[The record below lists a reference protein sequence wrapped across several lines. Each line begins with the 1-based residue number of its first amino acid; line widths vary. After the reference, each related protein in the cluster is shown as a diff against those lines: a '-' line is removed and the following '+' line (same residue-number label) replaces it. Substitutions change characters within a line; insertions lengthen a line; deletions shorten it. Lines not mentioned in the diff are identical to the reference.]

1 MGKKAKVL
9 KHQIKK
15 KRKRIRNEKR
25 QVRKNIAKF
34 EKTGEF
40 ERQQEEIIRKR
51 RKLRENYLKTLK
63 DGDIKETEF
72 ISSQIIKF
80 EIYRKLERDK
90 QEEISI

>member
-63 DGDIKETEF
+63 SGDIKETEF